1 MYIWYISLG
10 MKNYRNLLY
19 EEEPRVLPFI
29 YIPMNL
35 SIFLFFPVHS
45 STSFQS
51 SGRVKTEITA
61 RQKHHVTSRSIP
73 RWNTLTCRL
82 HVCIYI
88 HIHIY
93 AWAGQVSIAP
103 VFHTEKNER
112 TQVVE
117 KHQPTFPTSHVNK
130 LWARLPVQRVDSIR
144 TKRVPGTWLPGRNND
159 PTCIRRDYR
168 AEGDRRRTV
177 PPDHVIWLIASGFAV
192 LASSILYGHA
202 RPYNRWWCTIG
213 RGWVHRGQL
222 PV

>member
-88 HIHIY
+88 YTYTYIRVSWPSFHCARVPHGEK
-93 AWAGQVSIAP
+93 WAYTGSGKASANVSNIPCEQTLSAATGP
-103 VFHTEKNER
+103 ASRLDPNETSPRDVASR
-112 TQVVE
+112 TQ
-117 KHQPTFPTSHVNK
+117 
-130 LWARLPVQRVDSIR
+130 QRSDVY
-144 TKRVPGTWLPGRNND
+144 TTWLPGR
-159 PTCIRRDYR
+159 
-168 AEGDRRRTV
+168 
-177 PPDHVIWLIASGFAV
+177 
-192 LASSILYGHA
+192 
-202 RPYNRWWCTIG
+202 
-213 RGWVHRGQL
+213 RG
-222 PV
+222 